1 MPLLDLTDQEAQSL
15 LNIVATTKEH
25 PWLVTNPLVQKIG
38 AVLQH
43 KDAPVDP
50 YIHKDRRAAEHG
62 GGAPDN
68 GAGAS
73 PPYAGPNP
81 ERSYADG
88 YAERIARERPS
99 RDHYPD

>member
-43 KDAPVDP
+43 KDAAVDP
-50 YIHKDRRAAEHG
+50 YIHKDRRPAEHG

-68 GAGAS
+68 GI
-73 PPYAGPNP
+73 GPIETSAAQ
-81 ERSYADG
+81 ERAALSRYNDP
-88 YAERIARERPS
+88 RPARQP
-99 RDHYPD
+99 RDAYPD